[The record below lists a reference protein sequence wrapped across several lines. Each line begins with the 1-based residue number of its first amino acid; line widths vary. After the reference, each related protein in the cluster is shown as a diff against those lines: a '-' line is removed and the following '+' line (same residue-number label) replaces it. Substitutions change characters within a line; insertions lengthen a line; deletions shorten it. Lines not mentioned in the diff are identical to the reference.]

1 MAKLNINRNMMQLGA
16 VRSVIRETFEYGN
29 KRAKEIGRENVFD
42 FSLGNPSVPPPEGVR
57 NAMLNLLQ
65 NSDQMKLHSYTSAQG
80 AETTREK
87 IAQNINERYNAGIGK
102 NDIYMTCGAAASLTI
117 SINALACAGDEFV
130 AIAPFFPE
138 YRVFVESA
146 GAKLAVVDADTE
158 NFQID
163 FEKLRNTI
171 SAKTKAVIINTPNNP
186 SGAVF
191 SEDTIKKL
199 CAILKEESEK
209 RGEPIYLISDEPYRE
224 LVYDDNTVVP
234 YITNYYNNTLVCY
247 SYSKS
252 LSLPGERIG
261 YVVVCNKMEN
271 NRDVYAAVCGA
282 GRALGFVCAP
292 SMMQQVVIENLGK
305 TSDLTIYKTNR
316 DVLYKSLTEYGY
328 KCVYPDGAFYLFV
341 KSLENDA
348 KVFCNKARE
357 FDLLLVPSDSFGC
370 PGYVR
375 IAYCVTAEMIKRSL
389 PAFKKL
395 VEYYRK

>member
-1 MAKLNINRNMMQLGA
+1 MAKLTINENMMHLGN

-29 KRAKEIGRENVFD
+29 RRAKEIGRENVFD
-42 FSLGNPSVPPPEGVR
+42 FSLGNPSVPPPESVH
-57 NAMLNLLQ
+57 NTMLNLLQ
-65 NSDQMKLHSYTSAQG
+65 NGDQMALHCYTSAQG
-80 AETTREK
+80 AEATREK
-87 IAQNINERYNAGIGK
+87 IAQNINERYNAGVNK
-102 NDIYMTCGAAASLTI
+102 DDIYMTCGAAASLTI
-117 SINALACAGDEFV
+117 SINALACAGDEFIV
-130 AIAPFFPE
+130 IAPFFPE

-146 GAKLAVVDADTE
+146 GAKLVVVDADME

-163 FEKLRNTI
+163 FEKLKKAL
-171 SAKTKAVIINTPNNP
+171 SANTKAVIINTPNNP
-186 SGAVF
+186 TGAVF

-199 CAILKEESEK
+199 CAILKEESAK

-224 LVYDDNTVVP
+224 LVYDETTIVP
-234 YITNYYNNTLVCY
+234 YVTNYYDNTLVCY

-292 SMMQQVVIENLGK
+292 SMMQKVVVESLGE
-305 TSDLTIYKTNR
+305 TSDLTVYKTNR
-316 DVLYKSLTEYGY
+316 DLLYKSLTEYGY
-328 KCVYPDGAFYLFV
+328 KCVYPDGAFYLFI
-341 KSLENDA
+341 KSLEDDA
-348 KVFCNKARE
+348 EAFCKKARDFE
-357 FDLLLVPSDSFGC
+357 LLLVPSDSFGC

-375 IAYCVTAEMIKRSL
+375 IAYCVTTEIIKRSL

-395 VEYYRK
+395 AEQYKK

>member
-1 MAKLNINRNMMQLGA
+1 MAKLNINENMMQLGN

-42 FSLGNPSVPPPEGVR
+42 FSLGNPSVPPPECVR
-57 NAMLNLLQ
+57 NTMLNLLQ
-65 NSDQMKLHSYTSAQG
+65 SGDQMKLHSYTSAQG
-80 AETTREK
+80 AEVTREK
-87 IAQNINERYNAGIGK
+87 IAQNINERYNAGVDK

-117 SINALACAGDEFV
+117 SINALACDGDEFI

-146 GAKLAVVDADTE
+146 GAKLTVVDADTE

-163 FEKLRNTI
+163 FEKLKKII
-171 SAKTKAVIINTPNNP
+171 SPKTKAVIINTPNNP
-186 SGAVF
+186 TGAVL
-191 SEDTIKKL
+191 SENTIKKL
-199 CAILKEESEK
+199 CTILREESEK
-209 RGEPIYLISDEPYRE
+209 RGTPIYLISDEPYRE
-224 LVYDDNTVVP
+224 LVYDDNTIVP
-234 YITNYYNNTLVCY
+234 YITNYYDNTLVCY

-261 YVVVCNKMEN
+261 YIVVCNKMEN
-271 NRDVYAAVCGA
+271 SRDVYAAVCGA

-292 SMMQQVVIENLGK
+292 SMMQQVIIENLGK
-305 TSDLTIYKTNR
+305 TSDLTVYKTNR
-316 DVLYKSLTEYGY
+316 DLLYRSLTEYGY

-341 KSLENDA
+341 KSLESNA
-348 KVFCNKARE
+348 EAFCRKARE

-375 IAYCVTAEMIKRSL
+375 IAYCVTTEMIKRSL

-395 VEYYRK
+395 AEHYNK